1 MKKPGNLKKIIT
13 AVLILMVAGA
23 IGAYFFLNQSHRDVQ
38 AQSADYSYEAS
49 SLVSEYLTD
58 AATANDKFLD
68 AEGESK
74 IIEIKGTV
82 AEISTDYNDQKV
94 ILLKNADDKAG
105 VSCTFTKETEASIS
119 GVTVGQKIK
128 VKGVI
133 RSGASYDEDLEL
145 YENVILEK
153 CDLIKQ

>member
-1 MKKPGNLKKIIT
+1 MKKSGNLKKIII
-13 AVLILMVAGA
+13 AVLVLLAVGA
-23 IGAYFFLNQSHRDVQ
+23 VSAYFFLNQSHRDVQ
-38 AQSADYSYEAS
+38 AQKADYSYEAS
-49 SLVSEYLTD
+49 SLVTEYLTD

-105 VSCTFTKETEASIS
+105 VSCTFTKETEASVA

-153 CDLIKQ
+153 CDLIK

>member
-1 MKKPGNLKKIIT
+1 M
-13 AVLILMVAGA
+13 
-23 IGAYFFLNQSHRDVQ
+23 
-38 AQSADYSYEAS
+38 
-49 SLVSEYLTD
+49 
-58 AATANDKFLD
+58 
-68 AEGESK
+68 
-74 IIEIKGTV
+74 
-82 AEISTDYNDQKV
+82 

-105 VSCTFTKETEASIS
+105 VSCTFTKETEASVA

-153 CDLIKQ
+153 CDLIK